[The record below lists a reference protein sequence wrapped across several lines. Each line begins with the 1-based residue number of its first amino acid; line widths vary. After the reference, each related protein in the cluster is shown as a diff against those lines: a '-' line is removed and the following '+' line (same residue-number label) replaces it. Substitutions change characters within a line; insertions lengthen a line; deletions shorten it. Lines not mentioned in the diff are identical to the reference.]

1 MTELYQSIGISKQ
14 AVHQYNGRQLK
25 FEQQVEQLVMQA
37 ELLRKAHPGC
47 GVEKMYYALKP
58 DFIGRDRF
66 IELFMDLGFGLK
78 KKRNRRRTTYAGKYH
93 YPNLIQGLDVSGPG
107 TVWQSDITY
116 IQMGNRF
123 YYAVFIIDVYNKQIV
138 GHQVADHMRTDMT
151 LIALRTALDAHGP
164 PDIHHSDR
172 GVQYTSRSYTGLL
185 KEHGIQISM
194 GLTAEDNAYAER
206 GNRTIKEEYLDHW
219 KPKDF
224 KELKG
229 CLRRA
234 VVHYNSA
241 RPHRGLNYQVPDQYR
256 SGKTI
261 TIFNNQT
268 ISKPVN
274 SI

>member
-1 MTELYQSIGISKQ
+1 MNQLYQSIGISKQ
-14 AVHQYNGRQLK
+14 AVHQYNSRQVK
-25 FEQQVEQLVMQA
+25 FDHRIKQLVMQA
-37 ELLRKAHPGC
+37 ERLRKVHPGC
-47 GVEKMYYALKP
+47 GVEKMYYALSP

-66 IELFMDLGFGLK
+66 VELFMDLGFGLK
-78 KKRNRRRTTYAGKYH
+78 KKRNRRRTTYAGKSH
-93 YPNLIQGLDVSGPG
+93 YPNLIKGLKVTGPG
-107 TVWQSDITY
+107 IVWQSDITY
-116 IQMGNRF
+116 IQVDDRF
-123 YYAVFIIDVYNKQIV
+123 YYAVFIIDVFTRQIV
-138 GHQVADHMRTDMT
+138 GYEVSNRMITHINLAAIKM
-151 LIALRTALDAHGP
+151 ALAVHGP
-164 PDIHHSDR
+164 PKVHHSDR

-185 KEHGIQISM
+185 KEHGVKISM

-206 GNRTIKEEYLDHW
+206 LNRTIKEEYLDQW

-224 KELKG
+224 KALKG

-241 RPHRGLNYQVPDQYR
+241 RPHRSLNYQVPDQYK

>member
-1 MTELYQSIGISKQ
+1 MNQFYQSIGISKQ
-14 AVHQYNGRQLK
+14 AVHQYNGRQIK
-25 FEQQVEQLVMQA
+25 FDHQVERLVMRA

-47 GVEKMYYALKP
+47 GVEKMYYVLKP

-78 KKRNRRRTTYAGKYH
+78 RKRNRKRTTYAGKYH
-93 YPNLIQGLDVSGPG
+93 YPNLIKGQEVSSPG
-107 TVWQSDITY
+107 VVWQSDITY
-116 IQMGNRF
+116 IQVGDRF
-123 YYAVFIIDVYNKQIV
+123 YYAVFIIDVFSKQIV
-138 GHQVADHMRTDMT
+138 GYQVANHMRTDIN
-151 LIALRTALDAHGP
+151 LAALKMALAAHGP
-164 PDIHHSDR
+164 PKVHHSDR
-172 GVQYTSRSYTGLL
+172 GVQYTSRDYTDLL
-185 KEHGIQISM
+185 KEQGIQISM

-206 GNRTIKEEYLDHW
+206 LNRTIKEEYLDYW

-224 KELKG
+224 KRLKG
-229 CLRRA
+229 CLRQA
-234 VVHYNSA
+234 VNHYNSA
-241 RPHRGLNYQVPDQYR
+241 RPHRSLDYQVPDEYK